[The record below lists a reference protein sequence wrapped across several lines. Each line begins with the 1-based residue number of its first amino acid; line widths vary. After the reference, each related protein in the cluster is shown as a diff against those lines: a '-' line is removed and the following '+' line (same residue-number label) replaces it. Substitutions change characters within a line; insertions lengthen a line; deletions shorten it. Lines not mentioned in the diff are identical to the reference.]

1 MREGTENAW
10 ILITM
15 KSIKIISK
23 FNSSV
28 AIKGIMGKKNFLA
41 FKIGEILD
49 LQSKREQVCVCV
61 CVCVCVNKEC

>member
-1 MREGTENAW
+1 MREGIENAW

-28 AIKGIMGKKNFLA
+28 AIKGIMKKNFLA
-41 FKIGEILD
+41 FKIGEILE

-61 CVCVCVNKEC
+61 YVCVCVCVCV

>member
-1 MREGTENAW
+1 MREGIENAW

-28 AIKGIMGKKNFLA
+28 AIKGIMKKKFLA
-41 FKIGEILD
+41 FKIGEILE

-61 CVCVCVNKEC
+61 YVCVCVCVCK